1 MKKICLFSRK
11 HDDYEFIKVSNH
23 FNDLEIKY
31 VLFPTDDI
39 KDKST
44 IFNYEIA
51 SYNDFG
57 KILCKVDYV
66 IFGKSFDKSF
76 SDIEELI
83 LLSLNEKKR
92 SLLPLSVRRKKF
104 KKNKRLF

>member
-57 KILCKVDYV
+57 KILQPCIRLYISIYLYFSLVFFVFLLFFYYFLFLYKNY
-66 IFGKSFDKSF
+66 ILSFHF
-76 SDIEELI
+76 VQ
-83 LLSLNEKKR
+83 NR
-92 SLLPLSVRRKKF
+92 VY
-104 KKNKRLF
+104 